1 MPINFSVMSNYH
13 ITIDEGWHIQSLY
26 APWKRGRCSYNVS
39 LHHLLTPRSK
49 DGPQQGQVAQKKLK
63 TNKKRRTQYKIVPA
77 CRHVVSVQYRMVA
90 LSNLISDPFSPLLV
104 LLYVSKE
111 LHSSSSIHQPA
122 VYLVQV
128 APILQ
133 PAVHLVQVAHRQYN
147 WHQVAPQP
155 GLSGVEVE
163 EY

>member
-1 MPINFSVMSNYH
+1 
-13 ITIDEGWHIQSLY
+13 
-26 APWKRGRCSYNVS
+26 
-39 LHHLLTPRSK
+39 
-49 DGPQQGQVAQKKLK
+49 
-63 TNKKRRTQYKIVPA
+63 
-77 CRHVVSVQYRMVA
+77 MVA

-111 LHSSSSIHQPA
+111 LHSSSG
-122 VYLVQV
+122 
-128 APILQ
+128 ILQ

-147 WHQVAPQP
+147 YYQVAPQP